1 MKIYT
6 NKGITLIALAVTI
19 VVMLILAGISIT
31 ALTGDN
37 GLIENAI
44 WAAFA
49 QEMTALKEQIE
60 IEQITNSAKMAQGEE
75 STPIFT
81 VPTAV
86 EELPKSLKMEI
97 LYIRENMPD
106 DKEPTKEYYI
116 EDLLDYLIDDT
127 RKCKRIILRSRK
139 YCW

>member
-31 ALTGDN
+31 ALTEDN

-49 QEMTALKEQIE
+49 QEMTALKEQIGM
-60 IEQITNSAKMAQGEE
+60 EQIANSAKMAQGEE

-127 RKCKRIILRSRK
+127 RKCKRIILCSRK
-139 YCW
+139 HCW